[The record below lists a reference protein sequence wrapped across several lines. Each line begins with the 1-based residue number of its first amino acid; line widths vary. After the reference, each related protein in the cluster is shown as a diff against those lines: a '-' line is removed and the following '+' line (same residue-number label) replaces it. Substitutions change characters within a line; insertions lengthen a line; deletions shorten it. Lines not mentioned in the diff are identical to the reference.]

1 MGIIQP
7 SPKGEEYTY
16 CVPCCKSITVAVL
29 GVYDLKSHLQTAGHK
44 ACLEKTKTFRPID
57 CHFKTHKQQS
67 STLESEVL
75 FCQFVAEHNL
85 PAAIADHF
93 TYLVHRMFPD
103 SEAAASFTFK
113 HAKTSQVIKG
123 SLAPAFTKPV
133 IERCKTGPFSLM
145 IDESNDKNEAKRLA
159 ILVRVF
165 EEGNSAKTRILDM
178 PAVPGG
184 RAQQIF
190 DAVESVLRYA
200 DFLFF
205 IFSHFVFIMS
215 TDLSW

>member
-1 MGIIQP
+1 MSILHNIAPSHNRNSTCRCHQRKKTHSGHHQKEWEQKYAGIIKP

-44 ACLEKTKTFRPID
+44 ACLEKTKAFRPID

-123 SLAPAFTKPV
+123 SLAPAFT
-133 IERCKTGPFSLM
+133 
-145 IDESNDKNEAKRLA
+145 NDRETQDRT
-159 ILVRVF
+159 ILSYDRR
-165 EEGNSAKTRILDM
+165 E
-178 PAVPGG
+178 
-184 RAQQIF
+184 Q
-190 DAVESVLRYA
+190 
-200 DFLFF
+200 
-205 IFSHFVFIMS
+205 
-215 TDLSW
+215 

>member
-1 MGIIQP
+1 
-7 SPKGEEYTY
+7 
-16 CVPCCKSITVAVL
+16 
-29 GVYDLKSHLQTAGHK
+29 
-44 ACLEKTKTFRPID
+44 
-57 CHFKTHKQQS
+57 
-67 STLESEVL
+67 
-75 FCQFVAEHNL
+75 
-85 PAAIADHF
+85 
-93 TYLVHRMFPD
+93 
-103 SEAAASFTFK
+103 
-113 HAKTSQVIKG
+113 
-123 SLAPAFTKPV
+123 
-133 IERCKTGPFSLM
+133 M